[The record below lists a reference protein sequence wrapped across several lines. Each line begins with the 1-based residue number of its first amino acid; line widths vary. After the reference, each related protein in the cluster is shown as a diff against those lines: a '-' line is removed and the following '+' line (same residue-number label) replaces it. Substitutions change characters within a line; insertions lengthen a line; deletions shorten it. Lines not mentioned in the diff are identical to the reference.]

1 MTAADKQEIGLLK
14 NYIASILPN
23 MLDFCFNVVLAVIVY
38 LIGSR
43 IIKAILKMN
52 KRWADRK
59 EIDEGVKQFIHAFI
73 KGALYVLLIFIILTL
88 FGVTTASVVA
98 VLGSA
103 GLTLGLALQ
112 GSLSNFAGGVMILLM
127 KPFKVGDY
135 VIEDT
140 NKNEG
145 TVEEISL
152 FYTRLKTIDNKSI
165 VIPNGTL
172 ANNSM
177 TNVTAAEKRRLDL
190 TVGISYQADIRQA
203 KEVLNQVILNEPAC
217 LLEEETKVFVSE
229 LADSCVIMG
238 IRIWVKTED
247 YWDAKWRM
255 NENIKVYRSANHAN
269 SSCIGTGKLSRV
281 DPQGV
286 TATGYVL
293 AAYVEDGQHVSRGD
307 VLFDVVPDVLDGM
320 VGGDGHVYMPEDGVL
335 LSVSAVSGEQA
346 AKDAV
351 LATYCP
357 KDAMRL
363 VCSVDEQDLS
373 ELAVGDVMQV
383 TLDAYEDKPLS
394 GTIVKIASAS
404 GDDGT
409 STSFDVTIELEAN
422 DLMRIGMSASAER

>member
-1 MTAADKQEIGLLK
+1 MTAADKQEIGVLK
-14 NYIASILPN
+14 NYIESILPN

-43 IIKAILKMN
+43 IIKVILKMN

-238 IRIWVKTED
+238 IRIWVNTED
-247 YWDAKWRM
+247 YCDAKWRM
-255 NENIKVYRSANHAN
+255 NENIKYAFDENE
-269 SSCIGTGKLSRV
+269 IEIPY
-281 DPQGV
+281 PQ
-286 TATGYVL
+286 
-293 AAYVEDGQHVSRGD
+293 
-307 VLFDVVPDVLDGM
+307 M
-320 VGGDGHVYMPEDGVL
+320 
-335 LSVSAVSGEQA
+335 
-346 AKDAV
+346 
-351 LATYCP
+351 
-357 KDAMRL
+357 
-363 VCSVDEQDLS
+363 
-373 ELAVGDVMQV
+373 
-383 TLDAYEDKPLS
+383 
-394 GTIVKIASAS
+394 
-404 GDDGT
+404 
-409 STSFDVTIELEAN
+409 DVTI
-422 DLMRIGMSASAER
+422 RS

>member
-1 MTAADKQEIGLLK
+1 MTAADKQEIGVLK
-14 NYIASILPN
+14 NYIESILPN

-203 KEVLNQVILNEPAC
+203 KEVLNQPAC

-255 NENIKVYRSANHAN
+255 NENIKYALDENE
-269 SSCIGTGKLSRV
+269 IEIPY
-281 DPQGV
+281 PQ
-286 TATGYVL
+286 
-293 AAYVEDGQHVSRGD
+293 
-307 VLFDVVPDVLDGM
+307 M
-320 VGGDGHVYMPEDGVL
+320 
-335 LSVSAVSGEQA
+335 
-346 AKDAV
+346 
-351 LATYCP
+351 
-357 KDAMRL
+357 
-363 VCSVDEQDLS
+363 
-373 ELAVGDVMQV
+373 
-383 TLDAYEDKPLS
+383 
-394 GTIVKIASAS
+394 
-404 GDDGT
+404 
-409 STSFDVTIELEAN
+409 DVTI
-422 DLMRIGMSASAER
+422 RS

>member
-217 LLEEETKVFVSE
+217 L
-229 LADSCVIMG
+229 
-238 IRIWVKTED
+238 
-247 YWDAKWRM
+247 
-255 NENIKVYRSANHAN
+255 
-269 SSCIGTGKLSRV
+269 
-281 DPQGV
+281 
-286 TATGYVL
+286 
-293 AAYVEDGQHVSRGD
+293 
-307 VLFDVVPDVLDGM
+307 
-320 VGGDGHVYMPEDGVL
+320 
-335 LSVSAVSGEQA
+335 
-346 AKDAV
+346 
-351 LATYCP
+351 
-357 KDAMRL
+357 
-363 VCSVDEQDLS
+363 
-373 ELAVGDVMQV
+373 
-383 TLDAYEDKPLS
+383 
-394 GTIVKIASAS
+394 
-404 GDDGT
+404 
-409 STSFDVTIELEAN
+409 
-422 DLMRIGMSASAER
+422 

>member
-38 LIGSR
+38 LIGNR

-177 TNVTAAEKRRLDL
+177 TNVTSAEKRRLDL

-203 KEVLNQVILNEPAC
+203 KEVLNQVILDEPAC
-217 LLEEETKVFVSE
+217 LLEEETRVFVSE

-238 IRIWVKTED
+238 IRIWVKTEE

-255 NENIKVYRSANHAN
+255 NENIKYALDENE
-269 SSCIGTGKLSRV
+269 IEIPY
-281 DPQGV
+281 PQ
-286 TATGYVL
+286 
-293 AAYVEDGQHVSRGD
+293 
-307 VLFDVVPDVLDGM
+307 M
-320 VGGDGHVYMPEDGVL
+320 
-335 LSVSAVSGEQA
+335 
-346 AKDAV
+346 
-351 LATYCP
+351 
-357 KDAMRL
+357 
-363 VCSVDEQDLS
+363 
-373 ELAVGDVMQV
+373 
-383 TLDAYEDKPLS
+383 
-394 GTIVKIASAS
+394 
-404 GDDGT
+404 
-409 STSFDVTIELEAN
+409 DVTI
-422 DLMRIGMSASAER
+422 RS

>member
-152 FYTRLKTIDNKSI
+152 FYTRLKTVDNKSI

-238 IRIWVKTED
+238 
-247 YWDAKWRM
+247 
-255 NENIKVYRSANHAN
+255 
-269 SSCIGTGKLSRV
+269 LS
-281 DPQGV
+281 
-286 TATGYVL
+286 L
-293 AAYVEDGQHVSRGD
+293 IH
-307 VLFDVVPDVLDGM
+307 
-320 VGGDGHVYMPEDGVL
+320 
-335 LSVSAVSGEQA
+335 
-346 AKDAV
+346 
-351 LATYCP
+351 
-357 KDAMRL
+357 
-363 VCSVDEQDLS
+363 
-373 ELAVGDVMQV
+373 
-383 TLDAYEDKPLS
+383 
-394 GTIVKIASAS
+394 I
-404 GDDGT
+404 
-409 STSFDVTIELEAN
+409 
-422 DLMRIGMSASAER
+422 

>member
-1 MTAADKQEIGLLK
+1 MTAADKQEIGVLK
-14 NYIASILPN
+14 NYIESILPN

-177 TNVTAAEKRRLDL
+177 TNVTAAENRRQDK
-190 TVGISYQADIRQA
+190 TVGIS
-203 KEVLNQVILNEPAC
+203 
-217 LLEEETKVFVSE
+217 
-229 LADSCVIMG
+229 
-238 IRIWVKTED
+238 
-247 YWDAKWRM
+247 
-255 NENIKVYRSANHAN
+255 
-269 SSCIGTGKLSRV
+269 
-281 DPQGV
+281 
-286 TATGYVL
+286 
-293 AAYVEDGQHVSRGD
+293 
-307 VLFDVVPDVLDGM
+307 
-320 VGGDGHVYMPEDGVL
+320 
-335 LSVSAVSGEQA
+335 
-346 AKDAV
+346 
-351 LATYCP
+351 
-357 KDAMRL
+357 
-363 VCSVDEQDLS
+363 
-373 ELAVGDVMQV
+373 
-383 TLDAYEDKPLS
+383 
-394 GTIVKIASAS
+394 
-404 GDDGT
+404 
-409 STSFDVTIELEAN
+409 
-422 DLMRIGMSASAER
+422 

>member
-1 MTAADKQEIGLLK
+1 MTTADKQEIGVLK
-14 NYIASILPN
+14 NYIESILPN

-190 TVGISYQADIRQA
+190 TVGIS
-203 KEVLNQVILNEPAC
+203 
-217 LLEEETKVFVSE
+217 
-229 LADSCVIMG
+229 
-238 IRIWVKTED
+238 
-247 YWDAKWRM
+247 
-255 NENIKVYRSANHAN
+255 
-269 SSCIGTGKLSRV
+269 
-281 DPQGV
+281 
-286 TATGYVL
+286 
-293 AAYVEDGQHVSRGD
+293 
-307 VLFDVVPDVLDGM
+307 
-320 VGGDGHVYMPEDGVL
+320 
-335 LSVSAVSGEQA
+335 
-346 AKDAV
+346 
-351 LATYCP
+351 
-357 KDAMRL
+357 
-363 VCSVDEQDLS
+363 
-373 ELAVGDVMQV
+373 
-383 TLDAYEDKPLS
+383 
-394 GTIVKIASAS
+394 
-404 GDDGT
+404 
-409 STSFDVTIELEAN
+409 
-422 DLMRIGMSASAER
+422 

>member
-1 MTAADKQEIGLLK
+1 MTAADKQEIGVLK
-14 NYIASILPN
+14 NYIESILPN

-73 KGALYVLLIFIILTL
+73 KGTL

-112 GSLSNFAGGVMILLM
+112 GSLSNFAGGVLILLM

-135 VIEDT
+135 IVEDT

-145 TVEEISL
+145 IVEEISL
-152 FYTRLKTIDNKSI
+152 FYTRLRTIDNKSI

-177 TNVTAAEKRRLDL
+177 TNVTSAEKRRLDL

-203 KEVLNQVILNEPAC
+203 KEVLNQVILDEPAC
-217 LLEEETKVFVSE
+217 LLEEETRVFVSE

-238 IRIWVKTED
+238 IRIWVKTEE

-255 NENIKVYRSANHAN
+255 NENIKYALDENE
-269 SSCIGTGKLSRV
+269 IEIPY
-281 DPQGV
+281 PQ
-286 TATGYVL
+286 
-293 AAYVEDGQHVSRGD
+293 
-307 VLFDVVPDVLDGM
+307 M
-320 VGGDGHVYMPEDGVL
+320 
-335 LSVSAVSGEQA
+335 
-346 AKDAV
+346 
-351 LATYCP
+351 
-357 KDAMRL
+357 
-363 VCSVDEQDLS
+363 
-373 ELAVGDVMQV
+373 
-383 TLDAYEDKPLS
+383 
-394 GTIVKIASAS
+394 
-404 GDDGT
+404 
-409 STSFDVTIELEAN
+409 DVTI
-422 DLMRIGMSASAER
+422 RS

>member
-1 MTAADKQEIGLLK
+1 MTAADKQEIGVLK
-14 NYIASILPN
+14 NYIESILPN

-190 TVGISYQADIRQA
+190 DRRHFLSGRYQ
-203 KEVLNQVILNEPAC
+203 
-217 LLEEETKVFVSE
+217 
-229 LADSCVIMG
+229 
-238 IRIWVKTED
+238 
-247 YWDAKWRM
+247 
-255 NENIKVYRSANHAN
+255 
-269 SSCIGTGKLSRV
+269 TGKRSS
-281 DPQGV
+281 
-286 TATGYVL
+286 
-293 AAYVEDGQHVSRGD
+293 ES
-307 VLFDVVPDVLDGM
+307 
-320 VGGDGHVYMPEDGVL
+320 
-335 LSVSAVSGEQA
+335 S
-346 AKDAV
+346 
-351 LATYCP
+351 
-357 KDAMRL
+357 
-363 VCSVDEQDLS
+363 DL
-373 ELAVGDVMQV
+373 
-383 TLDAYEDKPLS
+383 K
-394 GTIVKIASAS
+394 
-404 GDDGT
+404 
-409 STSFDVTIELEAN
+409 
-422 DLMRIGMSASAER
+422 

>member
-1 MTAADKQEIGLLK
+1 MTAADKQEIGVLK
-14 NYIASILPN
+14 NYIESILPN

-43 IIKAILKMN
+43 IIKAILKIN

-112 GSLSNFAGGVMILLM
+112 GSLLT

-238 IRIWVKTED
+238 IRIWVKTEE

-255 NENIKVYRSANHAN
+255 NENIKYALDENE
-269 SSCIGTGKLSRV
+269 IEIPY
-281 DPQGV
+281 PQ
-286 TATGYVL
+286 
-293 AAYVEDGQHVSRGD
+293 
-307 VLFDVVPDVLDGM
+307 M
-320 VGGDGHVYMPEDGVL
+320 
-335 LSVSAVSGEQA
+335 
-346 AKDAV
+346 
-351 LATYCP
+351 
-357 KDAMRL
+357 
-363 VCSVDEQDLS
+363 
-373 ELAVGDVMQV
+373 
-383 TLDAYEDKPLS
+383 
-394 GTIVKIASAS
+394 
-404 GDDGT
+404 
-409 STSFDVTIELEAN
+409 DVTI
-422 DLMRIGMSASAER
+422 RS

>member
-1 MTAADKQEIGLLK
+1 MTAADKQEIGVLK
-14 NYIASILPN
+14 NYIESILPN

-152 FYTRLKTIDNKSI
+152 FYTIDNKSI

-255 NENIKVYRSANHAN
+255 NENIKYALDENE
-269 SSCIGTGKLSRV
+269 IEIPY
-281 DPQGV
+281 PQ
-286 TATGYVL
+286 
-293 AAYVEDGQHVSRGD
+293 
-307 VLFDVVPDVLDGM
+307 M
-320 VGGDGHVYMPEDGVL
+320 
-335 LSVSAVSGEQA
+335 
-346 AKDAV
+346 
-351 LATYCP
+351 
-357 KDAMRL
+357 
-363 VCSVDEQDLS
+363 
-373 ELAVGDVMQV
+373 
-383 TLDAYEDKPLS
+383 
-394 GTIVKIASAS
+394 
-404 GDDGT
+404 
-409 STSFDVTIELEAN
+409 DVTI
-422 DLMRIGMSASAER
+422 RS

>member
-1 MTAADKQEIGLLK
+1 MTAADKQRDWRIKEL
-14 NYIASILPN
+14 YRVYLPN

-255 NENIKVYRSANHAN
+255 NENIKYALDENE
-269 SSCIGTGKLSRV
+269 IEIPY
-281 DPQGV
+281 PQ
-286 TATGYVL
+286 
-293 AAYVEDGQHVSRGD
+293 
-307 VLFDVVPDVLDGM
+307 M
-320 VGGDGHVYMPEDGVL
+320 
-335 LSVSAVSGEQA
+335 
-346 AKDAV
+346 
-351 LATYCP
+351 
-357 KDAMRL
+357 
-363 VCSVDEQDLS
+363 
-373 ELAVGDVMQV
+373 
-383 TLDAYEDKPLS
+383 
-394 GTIVKIASAS
+394 
-404 GDDGT
+404 
-409 STSFDVTIELEAN
+409 DVTI
-422 DLMRIGMSASAER
+422 RS

>member
-1 MTAADKQEIGLLK
+1 MTAADKQEIGVLK
-14 NYIASILPN
+14 NYIESILPN
-23 MLDFCFNVVLAVIVY
+23 ILDFCFNVVLA
-38 LIGSR
+38 GSR

-255 NENIKVYRSANHAN
+255 NENIKYALDENE
-269 SSCIGTGKLSRV
+269 IEIPY
-281 DPQGV
+281 PQ
-286 TATGYVL
+286 
-293 AAYVEDGQHVSRGD
+293 
-307 VLFDVVPDVLDGM
+307 M
-320 VGGDGHVYMPEDGVL
+320 
-335 LSVSAVSGEQA
+335 
-346 AKDAV
+346 
-351 LATYCP
+351 
-357 KDAMRL
+357 
-363 VCSVDEQDLS
+363 
-373 ELAVGDVMQV
+373 
-383 TLDAYEDKPLS
+383 
-394 GTIVKIASAS
+394 
-404 GDDGT
+404 
-409 STSFDVTIELEAN
+409 DVTI
-422 DLMRIGMSASAER
+422 RS

>member
-1 MTAADKQEIGLLK
+1 MTAADKQEIGVLK
-14 NYIASILPN
+14 NYIESILPN

-43 IIKAILKMN
+43 IIKAILKIN

-165 VIPNGTL
+165 GIPSGTL
-172 ANNSM
+172 GNNSM

-238 IRIWVKTED
+238 IRIWVKTEE

-255 NENIKVYRSANHAN
+255 NENIKYALDENE
-269 SSCIGTGKLSRV
+269 IEIPY
-281 DPQGV
+281 PQ
-286 TATGYVL
+286 
-293 AAYVEDGQHVSRGD
+293 
-307 VLFDVVPDVLDGM
+307 M
-320 VGGDGHVYMPEDGVL
+320 
-335 LSVSAVSGEQA
+335 
-346 AKDAV
+346 
-351 LATYCP
+351 
-357 KDAMRL
+357 
-363 VCSVDEQDLS
+363 
-373 ELAVGDVMQV
+373 
-383 TLDAYEDKPLS
+383 
-394 GTIVKIASAS
+394 
-404 GDDGT
+404 
-409 STSFDVTIELEAN
+409 DVTI
-422 DLMRIGMSASAER
+422 RS

>member
-14 NYIASILPN
+14 NYIESILPN
-23 MLDFCFNVVLAVIVY
+23 ILDFCFNVVLAVIVY

-88 FGVTTASVVA
+88 FGVTTALVVA

-190 TVGISYQADIRQA
+190 TVSISYQADIRQA

-255 NENIKVYRSANHAN
+255 NENIKYALDENE
-269 SSCIGTGKLSRV
+269 IEIPY
-281 DPQGV
+281 PQ
-286 TATGYVL
+286 
-293 AAYVEDGQHVSRGD
+293 
-307 VLFDVVPDVLDGM
+307 M
-320 VGGDGHVYMPEDGVL
+320 
-335 LSVSAVSGEQA
+335 
-346 AKDAV
+346 
-351 LATYCP
+351 
-357 KDAMRL
+357 
-363 VCSVDEQDLS
+363 
-373 ELAVGDVMQV
+373 
-383 TLDAYEDKPLS
+383 
-394 GTIVKIASAS
+394 
-404 GDDGT
+404 
-409 STSFDVTIELEAN
+409 DVTI
-422 DLMRIGMSASAER
+422 RS

>member
-1 MTAADKQEIGLLK
+1 MTAADKQEIGVLK
-14 NYIASILPN
+14 NYIESILPN

-43 IIKAILKMN
+43 IIKAILKIN

-238 IRIWVKTED
+238 IRIWVKTE
-247 YWDAKWRM
+247 
-255 NENIKVYRSANHAN
+255 E
-269 SSCIGTGKLSRV
+269 
-281 DPQGV
+281 
-286 TATGYVL
+286 
-293 AAYVEDGQHVSRGD
+293 
-307 VLFDVVPDVLDGM
+307 
-320 VGGDGHVYMPEDGVL
+320 
-335 LSVSAVSGEQA
+335 
-346 AKDAV
+346 
-351 LATYCP
+351 
-357 KDAMRL
+357 
-363 VCSVDEQDLS
+363 
-373 ELAVGDVMQV
+373 
-383 TLDAYEDKPLS
+383 
-394 GTIVKIASAS
+394 
-404 GDDGT
+404 
-409 STSFDVTIELEAN
+409 
-422 DLMRIGMSASAER
+422 

>member
-190 TVGISYQADIRQA
+190 TVPIRQISDRQ
-203 KEVLNQVILNEPAC
+203 K
-217 LLEEETKVFVSE
+217 KS
-229 LADSCVIMG
+229 
-238 IRIWVKTED
+238 
-247 YWDAKWRM
+247 
-255 NENIKVYRSANHAN
+255 
-269 SSCIGTGKLSRV
+269 
-281 DPQGV
+281 
-286 TATGYVL
+286 
-293 AAYVEDGQHVSRGD
+293 
-307 VLFDVVPDVLDGM
+307 
-320 VGGDGHVYMPEDGVL
+320 
-335 LSVSAVSGEQA
+335 
-346 AKDAV
+346 
-351 LATYCP
+351 
-357 KDAMRL
+357 
-363 VCSVDEQDLS
+363 
-373 ELAVGDVMQV
+373 
-383 TLDAYEDKPLS
+383 
-394 GTIVKIASAS
+394 
-404 GDDGT
+404 
-409 STSFDVTIELEAN
+409 
-422 DLMRIGMSASAER
+422 